1 MLFLF
6 VSCYFQSCRLFFV
19 KDVFRCR
26 LMGLIQ
32 ISGGNSETVFKSYE
46 ICASQSRITIAL
58 YTGLVFH
65 TYGNNVYH
73 MVIIILYLSSCLNE
87 NAVNVFNATGYLY

>member
-1 MLFLF
+1 MWDVVPVRQLLFPELSF
-6 VSCYFQSCRLFFV
+6 IFCERRFSLQI
-19 KDVFRCR
+19 DD
-26 LMGLIQ
+26 GLIQ

-46 ICASQSRITIAL
+46 ICASQSRIIIAL

-73 MVIIILYLSSCLNE
+73 MVIIILYVDL
-87 NAVNVFNATGYLY
+87 YLININY